1 MSEDKT
7 YILKPKVKFTNGVNV
22 KGYNKQFEIDGKQ
35 GTITLEA
42 FNELFVEFSV
52 DATREQIAEAVFESD
67 SKLDKTLIK
76 YYEDQGYSFDE
87 ALDMANTEQLH
98 SIKSELFRVFS
109 LITGETLGRKQ

>member
-52 DATREQIAEAVFESD
+52 DATRKQLRDALEPEICYWQDTSD
-67 SKLDKTLIK
+67 DTTEYWGEELLDSVVEK
-76 YYEDQGYSFDE
+76 
-87 ALDMANTEQLH
+87 ALT
-98 SIKSELFRVFS
+98 V
-109 LITGETLGRKQ
+109 LGLLGGTTNE

>member
-52 DATREQIAEAVFESD
+52 AGLTRQVEESLTFLCQYAYDA
-67 SKLDKTLIK
+67 
-76 YYEDQGYSFDE
+76 GYTTGDDRTVTGKDVDLSVKAT
-87 ALDMANTEQLH
+87 ALKIVGLLLNQE
-98 SIKSELFRVFS
+98 
-109 LITGETLGRKQ
+109 GETK

>member
-52 DATREQIAEAVFESD
+52 AGLTRQVEESLTFLCQYAYDA
-67 SKLDKTLIK
+67 
-76 YYEDQGYSFDE
+76 GYTTGNDRTVTGKDVDLSVKAT
-87 ALDMANTEQLH
+87 ALKIVGLLLNQE
-98 SIKSELFRVFS
+98 
-109 LITGETLGRKQ
+109 GETK

>member
-42 FNELFVEFSV
+42 FNELFVELDVAGLTRQVEESLTFLCQYAYDAGYTTGDDRTVTGKDVDLSV
-52 DATREQIAEAVFESD
+52 KAT
-67 SKLDKTLIK
+67 
-76 YYEDQGYSFDE
+76 
-87 ALDMANTEQLH
+87 ALKIVVLLLPM
-98 SIKSELFRVFS
+98 
-109 LITGETLGRKQ
+109 